1 MEERGS
7 RAEQDKGRDSVM
19 NILVTG
25 AKGFVGRNLVENLKN
40 IKNGTDKTRPGIK
53 ITEIFEYDTGTDE
66 SVLDQSCQTCSHV
79 FHFAGVNR
87 L

>member
-40 IKNGTDKTRPGIK
+40 IKTK
-53 ITEIFEYDTGTDE
+53 IE
-66 SVLDQSCQTCSHV
+66 V
-79 FHFAGVNR
+79 
-87 L
+87 